1 LQHWLCVVDWWCLHT
16 HNPGGGGGR
25 GKQEMREEWG
35 DEGGA
40 GDRGDLS
47 TLTKFTSATR
57 CCKISTETHNLEI
70 LEKSLY
76 YLYLS
81 ISIGLDR

>member
-1 LQHWLCVVDWWCLHT
+1 MSGAGRGA
-16 HNPGGGGGR
+16 GGGGGT
-25 GKQEMREEWG
+25 QEMREEWG

-40 GDRGDLS
+40 GDRGRGDLS
-47 TLTKFTSATR
+47 TLTKLNIWLPHVPKSPLKPT
-57 CCKISTETHNLEI
+57 IPEV

>member
-1 LQHWLCVVDWWCLHT
+1 
-16 HNPGGGGGR
+16 
-25 GKQEMREEWG
+25 MREEWG

-40 GDRGDLS
+40 GDRGRGDLS
-47 TLTKFTSATR
+47 TLTKLNIWLPHVPKSPLKPT
-57 CCKISTETHNLEI
+57 IPEI